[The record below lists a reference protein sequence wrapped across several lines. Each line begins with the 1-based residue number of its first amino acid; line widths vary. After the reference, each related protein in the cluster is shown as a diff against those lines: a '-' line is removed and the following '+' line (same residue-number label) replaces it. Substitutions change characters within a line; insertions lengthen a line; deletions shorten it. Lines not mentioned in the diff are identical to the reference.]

1 MAIEITEFANVSIAV
16 SPTGVTSGNF
26 GILGFLTS
34 DSDLNIAGKGILPA
48 ERARSYTSLLSV
60 SNDWQASSEVYKAAT
75 AFYGQTP
82 TPTDFL
88 VKVCYESS
96 QPATLTGGGS
106 DTAAELISATWNGSG
121 VLNMIIDGNAVAITD
136 LDVSG
141 AATSDYAG
149 IAAEI
154 EVVIDAIVAGATVV
168 HNGYQFVISGVTN
181 GSLGS
186 ITAPAGTD
194 ATVALGIATQSAS
207 ISQGIDPET
216 PVDSLAATLAKGI
229 EDVGLVTHKKWRD
242 VVGVATGSS
251 TTDIA
256 IWAEAAK
263 RIFCNTTN
271 DLTTLTAGTSHIA
284 ADLKTRALRFS
295 LTTFSKDVSSYPS
308 ASVFGRAASVNFSAI
323 GSTITLN
330 LKQMPGIAAENLTPS
345 EFGHLRSH
353 YASAV
358 VKIGS
363 SVSAYTDSRMA
374 SGSWL
379 DTTHGVL
386 WLESRCEADM
396 FNLLYVAGTKLPYS
410 QVGINTAAATLERSL
425 QSAVRN
431 GLAAPGFLSDGTYLS
446 EGFIVEAVPLADIPV
461 GDKGNR
467 IYKGLSFKMV
477 GAGAMHEVEVSGQFS
492 E

>member
-1 MAIEITEFANVSIAV
+1 MAIEITEFANVSISV
-16 SPTGVTSGNF
+16 SPTGVSAGNF

-48 ERARSYTSLLSV
+48 ERARSYSSLASV
-60 SNDWQASSEVYKAAT
+60 GSDWQASSEVYKAAS
-75 AFYGQTP
+75 AFFGQTP

-88 VKVCYESS
+88 VKMCYESA
-96 QPATLTGGGS
+96 QPASVVGGGS
-106 DTAAELISATWNGSG
+106 DTAAELIAATWNGTGS
-121 VLNMIIDGNAVAITD
+121 LSMTIDSTDVVITD

-141 AATSDYAG
+141 AATADYAG
-149 IAAEI
+149 IADEL
-154 EVVIDAIVAGATVV
+154 EVAISGIAAGATVV
-168 HNGYQFVISGVTN
+168 HNGYQFVVT
-181 GSLGS
+181 GATTGAAAL
-186 ITAPAGTD
+186 ITAPSSTE
-194 ATVALGIATQSAS
+194 ATVALGLAVQSS
-207 ISQGIDPET
+207 SSSNGIDAET
-216 PVDSLAATLAKGI
+216 PVDALAATLAKGI
-229 EDVGLVTHKKWRD
+229 VDVGLVTHKKWRD
-242 VVGVATGSS
+242 SVGVATGSS

-256 IWAEAAK
+256 MWAEGAK

-271 DLTTLTAGTSHIA
+271 DLTTLTAATSHIA
-284 ADLKTRALRFS
+284 ADLKSRALRFS
-295 LTTFSKDVSSYPS
+295 LTTFSKDSSAYPS

-330 LKQMPGIAAENLTPS
+330 LKQMPGVASENLTPS

-353 YASAV
+353 FASAV
-358 VKIGS
+358 VQIGS
-363 SVSAYTDSRMA
+363 SISAYTDSRMA

-396 FNLLYVAGTKLPYS
+396 FNLLYVSGTKLPYS

-431 GLAAPGFLSDGTYLS
+431 GLAGPGFLSDGTYLS
-446 EGFIVEAVPLADIPV
+446 EGFVVEAVSLANTPT
-461 GDKGNR
+461 GDKGSR
-467 IYKGLSFKMV
+467 VYKGLSFKMV

>member
-1 MAIEITEFANVSIAV
+1 MAIEITEFANVSISV
-16 SPTGVTSGNF
+16 SPVGVGAGNF

-48 ERARSYTSLLSV
+48 ERARSYTSLASV
-60 SNDWQASSEVYKAAT
+60 GGDWQASSEVYKAAT
-75 AFYGQTP
+75 AFFSQTP

-88 VKVCYESS
+88 VKVCYETA
-96 QPATLTGGGS
+96 QPSTLVGGGS
-106 DTAAELISATWNGSG
+106 DTAAELIAATWNGSG
-121 VLNMIIDGNAVAITD
+121 ELSMNIEGVDVVITD

-149 IAAEI
+149 VAGELEAII
-154 EVVIDAIVAGATVV
+154 SAIVVGTTVT
-168 HNGYQFVISGVTN
+168 HNGYQFVVTAPTSGVSSTM
-181 GSLGS
+181 
-186 ITAPAGTD
+186 TAPASTE
-194 ATVALGIATQSAS
+194 ATVALGLAVQLAS
-207 ISQGIDPET
+207 VSPGITVET
-216 PVDSLAATLAKGI
+216 PVDALAATLAKGI
-229 EDVGLVTHKKWRD
+229 VDVGLVTNKKWRD

-256 IWAEAAK
+256 MWAEGAK

-271 DLTTLTAGTSHIA
+271 DLTTLTSGTSHIA
-284 ADLKTRALRFS
+284 ADLKSRALRFS
-295 LTTFSKDVSSYPS
+295 LTTFSKDATAYPS

-345 EFGHLRSH
+345 EFASMKSH
-353 YASAV
+353 FCSAV
-358 VKIGS
+358 VQIGS

-379 DTTHGVL
+379 DTTHGIL
-386 WLESRCEADM
+386 WLENRCEADM
-396 FNLLYVAGTKLPYS
+396 FNLLYVSGTKLPYT

-425 QSAVRN
+425 QAAVRN
-431 GLAAPGFLSDGTYLS
+431 GLAGPGTLADGTYLS
-446 EGFIVEAVPLADIPV
+446 EGFVVESVSLANTPV
-461 GDKGNR
+461 SDKGNR
-467 IYKGLSFKMV
+467 MYKGLSFKMV